1 MAIDPHSHEVYRSE
15 IEDLEIQGNLIVS
28 YDFLKST
35 PTLSQFVSVFT
46 VLFDLA
52 ASEELSRSKARIICS
67 LKLKSD
73 LRLARILVIVSLSV
87 Q

>member
-1 MAIDPHSHEVYRSE
+1 VAIDPHSHEVYRSE
-15 IEDLEIQGNLIVS
+15 IEDLEIQGNLMVS

-52 ASEELSRSKARIICS
+52 ASEELSRSKARI
-67 LKLKSD
+67 LKSN
-73 LRLARILVIVSLSV
+73 LRLARILVIVSLPV

>member
-15 IEDLEIQGNLIVS
+15 LEDLEIQGNLIVP

-52 ASEELSRSKARIICS
+52 GFEKLSRSKAGI
-67 LKLKSD
+67 
-73 LRLARILVIVSLSV
+73 
-87 Q
+87 